1 MHSPFVKTV
10 VILLVLALS
19 GCSALPFDFA
29 LSASATPAPTDTPA
43 PTVTRFPSPT
53 ATRDPFALNTQP
65 PTEPPATLPP
75 GVLPTRTPTLTR
87 TARPT
92 ITLETLPPILNTPSP
107 LIFQVVQRSTNQ
119 LVWGGDCQG
128 ERSILFTATVNRVRR
143 LKYVLLFFRLQD
155 KYSGRGTDWG
165 GGAIMKDND
174 QGIYFYKLELD
185 QIQDYD
191 QFQDAWLQYQ
201 LVASTAG
208 LTVLG
213 RTVVDRTS
221 VSVTHCSALP

>member
-1 MHSPFVKTV
+1 MSNIIQKTAALLLIFV
-10 VILLVLALS
+10 LS
-19 GCSALPFDFA
+19 GCSSVSLEF
-29 LSASATPAPTDTPA
+29 LSPPSATSAPTDTPE

-53 ATRDPFALNTQP
+53 STRDPFALNTQP
-65 PTEPPATLPP
+65 PTEAPATLPP
-75 GVLPTRTPTLTR
+75 GIRPSRTPAPSR
-87 TARPT
+87 TPRPT
-92 ITLETLPPILNTPSP
+92 ITLETLPPALNTPSP
-107 LIFQVVQRSTNQ
+107 NLFSFVQRSTNQ
-119 LVWGGDCQG
+119 LVWGGSCAGD
-128 ERSILFTATVNRVRR
+128 RSILFTATVNQVRR
-143 LKYVLLFFRLQD
+143 LKYVLLFYRLQD
-155 KYSGRGTDWG
+155 KYSARGTDWG

-174 QGIYFYKLELD
+174 QGTYFYKLELE